1 MKKFYNFSEN
11 LKKLRKNKKMSQ
23 EILAEKIGVSRQS
36 IYNWENNLAIPKI
49 TDILLICDIFGC
61 ELNFLIYNNDFQI
74 D

>member
-1 MKKFYNFSEN
+1 
-11 LKKLRKNKKMSQ
+11 MSQ

-49 TDILLICDIFGC
+49 TDILLICDILEC